1 MIAVK
6 SIVPYATPSTAS
18 AQSGQTKSTS
28 GASRHVADTGD
39 SNPPPVTADRYCTF
53 QPSPATQYTLTQS
66 SVAAVR
72 INCPASVKLPS
83 QEKSVLTSTGV
94 GAISQSLF
102 VSTVVI
108 QLIIP
113 DCVSGHPGQHGH
125 APTPTQQHS
134 TTARFFCRLTTGNP
148 TQRLDTPHPRPDRI
162 CSRFAQPAH
171 RNTRNPAPR
180 FSTCGTR
187 P

>member
-39 SNPPPVTADRYCTF
+39 SNPPPVTADRYCTL
-53 QPSPATQYTLTQS
+53 QPSPATQYTRTHN

-72 INCPASVKLPS
+72 INCPVSVKLPS

-134 TTARFFCRLTTGNP
+134 TTARFFCRLTIRNP
-148 TQRLDTPHPRPDRI
+148 THRFYTRCPRPRKT
-162 CSRFAQPAH
+162 CTQSAPPAH
-171 RNTRNPAPR
+171 HSTRNPAPQLR
-180 FSTCGTR
+180 ASDIHQ
-187 P
+187 